1 MKLLFFALIYFF
13 AAPLIG
19 ALLSGIDRKISAR
32 MQGRVGPPVLQPI
45 FDVIKLFNKENLVVR
60 RSQNFYVTYYMI
72 LIIFTGGLFFTGEN
86 ILLMIFALTLASV
99 FFVLAGYK
107 ASSPYSFIGA
117 QRELLQIMAY
127 EPALIFVAV
136 GLYMVTGTFEVGE
149 IMNSH
154 RMLIFWLPGVFA
166 SFAYILAI
174 KFRKSPFDFSTSHHA
189 HQEIVKGITTEFSG
203 RALAMIE
210 IAHWYETV
218 LVLGIVSLF
227 FARNLGTAVSAALLV
242 YLAVIFVDNACARSK
257 WQFAL
262 VSAWLITLV
271 LAVSNIIM
279 WFFLKGKINNVG

>member
-1 MKLLFFALIYFF
+1 MKLLFSALIYFF
-13 AAPLIG
+13 TAPLIG
-19 ALLSGIDRKISAR
+19 ALLAGIDRKISAR

-117 QRELLQIMAY
+117 QRELLQIMSY

-154 RMLIFWLPGVFA
+154 RMLIFLLPGVFV
-166 SFAYILAI
+166 SFFYILAI

-210 IAHWYETV
+210 IAHWYEIV

-227 FARNLGTAVSAALLV
+227 FARNLWTAVTAALLV
-242 YLAVIFVDNACARSK
+242 YLVVIFVDNASARLK